1 MYILKSEV
9 TRTNQHT
16 GKIYSAHSEA
26 DQVRK
31 KGSAAQNKT
40 TNSRNVTSDL
50 KACRPAT
57 VSLCHHERKTEI
69 ELKNQ
74 IGGKRIIICQFSI
87 GNNILK
93 VLNLT
98 SRNKSSFSMQCPHP
112 QASTAIFHRNLMYA
126 FFLHLLQ
133 DVENKDNLCSSNI

>member
-1 MYILKSEV
+1 M
-9 TRTNQHT
+9 
-16 GKIYSAHSEA
+16 
-26 DQVRK
+26 
-31 KGSAAQNKT
+31 
-40 TNSRNVTSDL
+40 TSDL

-98 SRNKSSFSMQCPHP
+98 LRNKSSFSMQCPHP

-126 FFLHLLQ
+126 FFYTCYKTLRTKITYAAVTFNTISIKWKLIYVWCTKTTVLGR
-133 DVENKDNLCSSNI
+133 KFNLKKKTGTRQKTAAVGL